1 MTRLLITRGSCCSV
15 LITYSTVSKVLR
27 QKDKYLFPDDGSRS
41 PVKRGKGKF
50 PDIER
55 AMANWARN
63 HVKQGLP
70 LNDDMIR
77 DKARFF
83 VTTVGSQECHA
94 KVNSSAWLEKFKQK
108 NSLPGAKP
116 RKRSDAND
124 SDGGGGMHLD
134 TKSGSQTPNAISPI
148 SPNEPTPTSAL
159 EKDRSPDG
167 YMDFSYRHTHSESAT
182 SLASCLSD
190 NTVGSSSF
198 TDGGLRSPTSP
209 YFSPDTSCGPSPCI
223 PSQQPRLP
231 PLASAASRPRRQTF
245 PNIGDGQ
252 GFVPAVSSDVA
263 PSSTQRFSP
272 SLDSPIAEEQM
283 ADQPPPSTI
292 TTATAP
298 RPHHPWEPSNIDA
311 VINHHQTSRSH
322 LATPTLSRS
331 NSNMAPPPQPSSNN
345 NTTPLLHPR
354 HQSSSPPAVPSQDE
368 ARKALETVMAFF
380 HHDPHMGPQDFVML
394 GKLMERL
401 NVNSRRESNGGG
413 GGGGG
418 SGGWWTPPPI
428 PQQQLP
434 FDTARGDGT
443 LPIGR
448 KRSMHGISQ

>member
-1 MTRLLITRGSCCSV
+1 MRSCPFV
-15 LITYSTVSKVLR
+15 LTYGSTVSKVLR

-41 PVKRGKGKF
+41 PIRKGKGKF

-83 VTTVGSQECHA
+83 ATTVGSQECHA
-94 KVNSSAWLEKFKQK
+94 KVDSAAWLEKFKQK

-124 SDGGGGMHLD
+124 SDGGVGMHLD
-134 TKSGSQTPNAISPI
+134 TKSGSQTPNAISPL
-148 SPNEPTPTSAL
+148 SPDEPTPTSAL
-159 EKDRSPDG
+159 EKDQSPHD
-167 YMDFSYRHTHSESAT
+167 YMDFAYRHAHSESAT

-198 TDGGLRSPTSP
+198 TDAGLRSPTSP
-209 YFSPDTSCGPSPCI
+209 FFSPDTSCGPSPFI
-223 PSQQPRLP
+223 PAQQPRLP

-245 PNIGDGQ
+245 PNVADGH
-252 GFVPAVSSDVA
+252 GFVPAVSSDGA
-263 PSSTQRFSP
+263 SSSQRFSP
-272 SLDSPIAEEQM
+272 TLDSPIAEEQM
-283 ADQPPPSTI
+283 TDPPSAPPST
-292 TTATAP
+292 TT
-298 RPHHPWEPSNIDA
+298 RPPNPWEPSTIDA
-311 VINHHQTSRSH
+311 VITHHQQQQSCSH
-322 LATPTLSRS
+322 QTTPTLSRS
-331 NSNMAPPPQPSSNN
+331 NSHMAPPPQPSGNIKIPSNPA
-345 NTTPLLHPR
+345 THSRP
-354 HQSSSPPAVPSQDE
+354 QSSSPPAAPSQDE

-380 HHDPHMGPQDFVML
+380 HHDPHMGPQDFVMM

-401 NVNSRRESNGGG
+401 NLSRRENGGG
-413 GGGGG
+413 G
-418 SGGWWTPPPI
+418 GGWWTPPPI
-428 PQQQLP
+428 PQQQSSSG